1 MKRAKESA
9 KTSAVLEAM
18 LTNGKRPAGISL
30 TKASL
35 GAVVHRESFSL
46 GLRQEEMGKQYD
58 KERKKVKWKFQ

>member
-35 GAVVHRESFSL
+35 EAVVHRESFSL
-46 GLRQEEMGKQYD
+46 GL
-58 KERKKVKWKFQ
+58 